1 MSTFSPYQV
10 RSAMV
15 LQRELVEQGGLHPVR
30 AGILVRN
37 ALSRVALEFG
47 MGKVHQTRRVRHEL
61 PGVHAR
67 VVLRGET

>member
-1 MSTFSPYQV
+1 MPLTPYQV

-37 ALSRVALEFG
+37 ALSRVALDFG

-61 PGVHAR
+61 PGIPAR
-67 VVLRGET
+67 IAIRGET